1 MRKPPNRFRKIKN
14 KYIKYFKY
22 MAKQEI
28 LLTEIAK
35 YIAVISQKFTRFGD
49 ISCSA
54 REGERRFAYVD
65 VSQN

>member
-1 MRKPPNRFRKIKN
+1 
-14 KYIKYFKY
+14 